1 MDKTAL
7 TTLREALEHA
17 RQQIDYVIG
26 RLKTGEEAR
35 HRRWRCRRCEHIK
48 CFTRPMPEH
57 VAPPCPKCLGGDFEP
72 AE

>member
-17 RQQIDYVIG
+17 RAQLDYVIG
-26 RLKTGEEAR
+26 RLQSSGEVR
-35 HRRWRCRRCEHIK
+35 CLRWRCRRCDYIK

-57 VAPPCPKCLGGDFEP
+57 VAPPCPKCLGGEFEP
-72 AE
+72 VP